1 VGFTKVGDRKE
12 ISKGIAAH
20 GWGLSQ
26 SGHQGPGDPA
36 RKDQTA
42 ATALALS
49 QSTGVESDLN
59 ALALP
64 QGEVDPKVRTDL
76 MSV

>member
-1 VGFTKVGDRKE
+1 VGFTKVGDREKLSE
-12 ISKGIAAH
+12 GIAAH
-20 GWGLSQ
+20 GWTLSQ
-26 SGHQGPGDPA
+26 SGHHGHSDPA